1 MGMITQKHIIWI
13 RSQFGEKYNTA
24 LPSSLYYWR
33 NYCILEKVEPLS
45 KFSQLASA
53 GEYTPAL
60 ESLSFDS
67 LTSG

>member
-1 MGMITQKHIIWI
+1 MITQKHIIWI
-13 RSQFGEKYNTA
+13 WSQFGEKYNTA

-33 NYCILEKVEPLS
+33 NYCILEKEVEPLS
-45 KFSQLASA
+45 KFIQLASA

-67 LTSG
+67 WTSG